1 MTISPARATSIDR
14 EHCRDVENRIT
25 VLPEEVASKIAAGE
39 VVERP
44 SSIVKELLENAL
56 DAGATDITIELRG
69 GGKELIRIVDNGS
82 GIEPGDVPLAFER
95 HATSKILTVAD
106 LYDVRSLGFRGE
118 ALPSIAAVS
127 RVEMATRRR
136 GDVAGTRIVV
146 ENGRI
151 LENEAVGC
159 PEGTTIAVS
168 RIFDSLPVRKKFLRQ
183 DSTEQGHCLD
193 IIVRVLLPHR
203 RVRAKVAA
211 ANRTLLEIP
220 RTESLRERIVLML
233 GSDLRNHLVP
243 VEGEGPGMRLSGF
256 VSRPDFTRSSTRS
269 MFFYVNGRYVRDAV
283 LSQAVMNACRNLLE
297 ARKYPACALFIE
309 MPPDSIDVNVHPA
322 KLEVRFRRPQDVREL
337 LRRGLSEALSGVR
350 PTTGASPAV
359 ETHQWH
365 AAPGRTGVYEA
376 LRRYSITTGIAARP
390 SVPAS
395 GPVEDVPDF
404 AEGQEGLF
412 SQGSAGRTPVSF
424 SSLGYLGQIEGTY
437 LVFSAPGVMILL
449 DQHAAHERILYEK
462 LKRSK
467 EAGLEVQSLLIPELL
482 EMSPRDFHLLV
493 ASRELLQEAG
503 VEVAPF
509 GENTAIVKSVP
520 SLLGKADVKALV
532 REILD
537 GISDSGLPQ
546 DEKRNRILIGMACR
560 GAIKAHQALT
570 VDEVRRLCQDLD
582 SIPFASNCPHGRPVF
597 IELPAAVI
605 ERMFKRT

>member
-1 MTISPARATSIDR
+1 MDL
-14 EHCRDVENRIT
+14 NRRII

-106 LYDVRSLGFRGE
+106 LYDVRSFGFRGE

-151 LENEAVGC
+151 LANEAVGC

-193 IIVRVLLPHR
+193 IIVRVLLPHG

-243 VEGEGPGMRLSGF
+243 VEGDGPGMRLSGF
-256 VSRPDFTRSSTRS
+256 VSRPDFIRSSTRS
-269 MFFYVNGRYVRDAV
+269 MFFYVNGRYVRDVV

-337 LRRGLSEALSGVR
+337 LQRCLSETLSGVR
-350 PTTGASPAV
+350 PTTGASPDV
-359 ETHQWH
+359 ETHRWH

-376 LRRYSITTGIAARP
+376 LRRYSITSGIAARP
-390 SVPAS
+390 SLPAS

-412 SQGSAGRTPVSF
+412 SQARDGKTPVSF

-462 LKRSK
+462 LKRTK
-467 EAGLEVQSLLIPELL
+467 DAGLEVQSLLMPEIL
-482 EMSPRDFHLLV
+482 EMNPRDFNLLV

-503 VEVAPF
+503 IEVAPF

-520 SLLGKADVKALV
+520 SLLGQADVKALV

-560 GAIKAHQALT
+560 GAIKAHQVLT
-570 VDEVRRLCQDLD
+570 VDEVRRLCRDLD